1 MKRLREWAKTILIY
15 LLIAAAVFQTIL
27 LWDAFLSGGG
37 QNFFERF
44 FGEETPVYEGQMVY
58 EQLSYA
64 QDVLQPLGAA
74 VRTQAASDTA
84 TLYTAPS
91 REAASA
97 VFDRASLMLTQAL
110 ESAAEPS
117 LITSDH
123 WQAVLDAPM
132 VMLDFGGAVGL
143 DTLAYLMG
151 AGLPEGLE
159 GRLRWLVMA
168 SVEDTLWLCYRSE
181 ERGIYAMQTQ
191 LDGQSLENLCGQ
203 YEPDGSFF
211 AYERGLGEA
220 RNVLL
225 VKQER
230 MYPVVTTALLEDEL
244 TQTEYDRM
252 LAAVLEGLGFNS
264 YTVRSYT
271 ESDGTKV
278 YMEDERV
285 LRLDADGRIS
295 FTDGLAMITAGEPDV
310 EARAARI
317 GEASRL
323 AESVLSVWLGDAGF
337 YLMDAAFDEE
347 TGEYNVTLGLEIGG
361 EVLIPEQGFGLRVA
375 FRGSRMVA
383 ADFVLRSYRMGS
395 TSRTLMPAAQALAAA
410 GGKAGFGVYY
420 VEVKEST
427 IAPGWYVKE

>member
-1 MKRLREWAKTILIY
+1 MKRLRELGKTVLIY
-15 LLIAAAVFQTIL
+15 LLIAAALFQTIL

-37 QNFFERF
+37 QSIFERL
-44 FGEETPVYEGQMVY
+44 FGEETPVYEGQMAY

-74 VRTQAASDTA
+74 VRTQAASDEA
-84 TLYTAPS
+84 TLYTAPN
-91 REAASA
+91 REEAAA
-97 VFDRASLMLTQAL
+97 VFDRASLLMTEAL
-110 ESAAEPS
+110 ESAGEPS

-123 WQAVLDAPM
+123 WQEVLDAPM
-132 VMLDFGGAVGL
+132 VMLDFGGTVGL

-151 AGLPEGLE
+151 AGLQADLE

-181 ERGIYAMQTQ
+181 ERGIYAMETQ
-191 LDGQSLENLCGQ
+191 IAGQVLESLCEQ
-203 YEPDGSFF
+203 YEPDGGYF
-211 AYERGLGEA
+211 AYERGLGQA
-220 RNVLL
+220 RDVLL
-225 VKQER
+225 VKPER
-230 MYPVVTTALLEDEL
+230 MYPVVTTALLEEEL
-244 TQTEYDRM
+244 TEAEYDRM

-278 YMEDERV
+278 YIEDERV
-285 LRLDADGRIS
+285 LRLDTDGRIS
-295 FTDGLAMITAGEPDV
+295 YTDMLAMIPAGEPDV

-337 YLMDAAFDEE
+337 YLMDAAFDEDA
-347 TGEYNVTLGLEIGG
+347 GEYVVTLGLEISG
-361 EVLIPEQGFGLRVA
+361 EMLIPQQGFALRAA

-383 ADFVLRSYRMGS
+383 ADFVLRSYRRES
-395 TSRTLMPAAQALAAA
+395 ASETLMPAAQALAAT
-410 GGKAGFGVYY
+410 GGKAGFGMYY
-420 VEVKEST
+420 VEGKDST
-427 IAPGWYVKE
+427 ILPGWYVKE